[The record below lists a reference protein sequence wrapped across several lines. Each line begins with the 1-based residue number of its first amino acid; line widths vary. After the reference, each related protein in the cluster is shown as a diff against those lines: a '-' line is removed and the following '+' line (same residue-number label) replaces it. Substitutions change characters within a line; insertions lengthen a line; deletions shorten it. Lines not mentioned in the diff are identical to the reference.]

1 MDLHARVY
9 VYISPML
16 RSRIMPPT
24 YTYPQEKAKRD
35 AMNKEEKAAAAEIK
49 KQEDAEKKKVR
60 GIT

>member
-1 MDLHARVY
+1 
-9 VYISPML
+9 
-16 RSRIMPPT
+16 MPPT